1 MVSDRLTQSI
11 SAEDT
16 LEVDVGL
23 GELEPVIRRMAE
35 KAWAASRKETRVA
48 RTVVLK
54 LKTSDFRTM
63 TRSYTPLRPVADC
76 EELIAAALMLRGRV
90 VVEKRQLF
98 RLVGVGLSN
107 FREVDETGPQSDL
120 FEERQAWI

>member
-1 MVSDRLTQSI
+1 LYELARGVDENPVVADRLTKSI

-23 GELEPVIRRMAE
+23 AELEPVIRRMAE

-54 LKTSDFRTM
+54 LKTSDFRIM
-63 TRSYTPLRPVADC
+63 TRSYTPVAPIASV
-76 EELIAAALMLRGRV
+76 EELAEAALMLRSRV
-90 VVEKRQLF
+90 MVLEGQLF
-98 RLVGVGLSN
+98 
-107 FREVDETGPQSDL
+107 
-120 FEERQAWI
+120 